1 MNSGV
6 AKFVK
11 LSVELFPESETATK
25 SAELGTSGGDT
36 STTKDKAELVL
47 ETFPAESIIT

>member
-11 LSVELFPESETATK
+11 LSVELCPTSEASTK
-25 SAELGTSGGDT
+25 SATLGTDGGDT
-36 STTKDKAELVL
+36 STTKDKAVLVF